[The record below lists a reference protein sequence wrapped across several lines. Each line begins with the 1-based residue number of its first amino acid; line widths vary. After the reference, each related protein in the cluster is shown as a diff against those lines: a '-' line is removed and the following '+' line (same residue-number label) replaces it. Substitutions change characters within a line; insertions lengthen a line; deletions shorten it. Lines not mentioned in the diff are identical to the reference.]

1 MEIHY
6 QLKMHPWAYLQ
17 NGFCSSGLSLLT
29 GNEAPGD
36 RFPVREV
43 VGAFAKGPSWKVVLK
58 IKLSSMRVENGP
70 VAVTHE
76 SCDKRAQKIAV
87 VLIDSAYIYVSIIF
101 PLYITIF
108 P

>member
-1 MEIHY
+1 M
-6 QLKMHPWAYLQ
+6 
-17 NGFCSSGLSLLT
+17 
-29 GNEAPGD
+29 
-36 RFPVREV
+36 
-43 VGAFAKGPSWKVVLK
+43 VLK
-58 IKLSSMRVENGP
+58 IKLSSMRVENGL

-76 SCDKRAQKIAV
+76 SCDKHAQKIAV